1 MKKLL
6 LGILLFVSSL
16 PTYAQTKQDC
26 DLSILYK
33 KAMAQI
39 DTGYIYTKSFK
50 LRPTD
55 KAVVDNTIVMTAGK
69 SYHLYVESADT
80 DPHYGIM
87 VQLRDETDKKIIAS
101 NFDANNKIMKHIIHF
116 TCTKT
121 GIYHLILDYS
131 RAKTHCGVAVM
142 SFRKEPVDTSR
153 KTN

>member
-6 LGILLFVSSL
+6 LSIFLLVSSL
-16 PTYAQTKQDC
+16 STYAQNTQDC

-55 KAVVDNTIVMTAGK
+55 KEVVDNTIVMTAGK

-80 DPHYGIM
+80 DPHHGIM
-87 VQLRDETDKKIIAS
+87 VQLRDETDKKVIAS
-101 NFDANNKIMKHIIHF
+101 NFDANNRIMKHIIHF

-131 RAKTHCGVAVM
+131 KAKIHCGVAVM
-142 SFRKEPVDTSR
+142 SFRKENTETAR